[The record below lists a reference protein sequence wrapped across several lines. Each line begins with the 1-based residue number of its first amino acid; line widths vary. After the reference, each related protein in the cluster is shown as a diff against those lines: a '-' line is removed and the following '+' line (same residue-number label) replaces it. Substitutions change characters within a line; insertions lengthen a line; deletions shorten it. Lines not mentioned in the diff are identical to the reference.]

1 MIVKI
6 SASRSCDD
14 DDRKVGIC
22 RLCESVI
29 KCPQSSTSRLWHHL
43 RKNHVNEYDICKEGS
58 SGSRV
63 IDGEEIDLK
72 CTICGF
78 LPRRLFP
85 SELYRHYSIAHFKQE
100 LEDDYG
106 HLKRCTTCKLDLK
119 GSSVAAAHFGQKHL
133 HVQKYLQEDAWI
145 RTRYRCGCRVE
156 WMLKKKPVPTP
167 SRETKAGLLLLL
179 YNGSQCEILLQIEY
193 LASPLHFLGGSK
205 MKGRLQQKKF
215 LFFYAR
221 FGLYSPKK

>member
-1 MIVKI
+1 M
-6 SASRSCDD
+6 C
-14 DDRKVGIC
+14 
-22 RLCESVI
+22 LF
-29 KCPQSSTSRLWHHL
+29 THL
-43 RKNHVNEYDICKEGS
+43 SIIGHFSLGVVDSPPPPVAN
-58 SGSRV
+58 RV
-63 IDGEEIDLK
+63 K

-205 MKGRLQQKKF
+205 MKGRLQKKKF